1 MKTRPNI
8 FERTLLILIVF
19 IFVCSFIQKDG
30 TKRTVIKAKTNFFTT
45 DNLGNIYAV
54 NDDELVKYL
63 PGGKFFARYSNLK
76 LGNITYVDATN
87 PLKIIL
93 YYKDF
98 QQIVFI
104 DNQLSVNSD
113 QVSLESLGYEQTD
126 LVCAS
131 NNNSFWIYN
140 KQNNELLRFNEN
152 SQKIASTGNLK
163 QVLQTNITP
172 NLMKELNGFL
182 YLNSPENGIFVFD
195 MFGAFSK
202 IIAVKH
208 LQQFQVN
215 DNILYY
221 HRDSVFC
228 SYNFSLFEEAC
239 KPFPYKGNAYDVKF
253 ANKKLYSA
261 FKDSIVAEAF

>member
-1 MKTRPNI
+1 MKTRLHI
-8 FERTLLILIVF
+8 FERSLVILLVF
-19 IFVCSFIQKDG
+19 VLVCSFIQKDG
-30 TKRTVIKAKTNFFTT
+30 TKRMVIKAKTNFFTT
-45 DNLGNIYAV
+45 DNLGNIYTV

-131 NNNSFWIYN
+131 NNNSFWIYS

-202 IIAVKH
+202 IIAVKN

-239 KPFPYKGNAYDVKF
+239 KPFPYKGNTYDVKF

-261 FKDSIVAEAF
+261 FKDSIVVEPF